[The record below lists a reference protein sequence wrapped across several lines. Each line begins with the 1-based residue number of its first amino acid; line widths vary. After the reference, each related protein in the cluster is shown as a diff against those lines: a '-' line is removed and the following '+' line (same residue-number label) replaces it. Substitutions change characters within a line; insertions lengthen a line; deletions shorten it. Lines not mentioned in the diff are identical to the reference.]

1 MREGG
6 ETEVEMECVTTFTAK
21 WGGGGGCSDQKL
33 EFGKKG
39 SWNSLQLV
47 V

>member
-1 MREGG
+1 MRQGG

-21 WGGGGGCSDQKL
+21 WGGGGCSDQKL

>member
-21 WGGGGGCSDQKL
+21 WGGGCSDQKL